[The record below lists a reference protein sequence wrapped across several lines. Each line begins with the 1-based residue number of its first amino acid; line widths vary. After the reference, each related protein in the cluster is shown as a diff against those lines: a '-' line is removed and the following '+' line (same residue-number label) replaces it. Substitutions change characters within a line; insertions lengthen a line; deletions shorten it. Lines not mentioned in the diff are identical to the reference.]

1 MSQKPNAIILGGLN
15 TCSRALAGLLVPVE
29 GESLVSS
36 LRIVDKYSVVPPTTY
51 LGSEFPQVLA
61 KDNVEYKQ
69 ANLTVSSIVSSAFD
83 PPAGQEPYSLVFD
96 LTGDVAYDRPE
107 KVQINHTCNV
117 ARLIGEEAARR
128 NVKAYVR
135 LQQPWYESPDK
146 GLHDEQEDVKPYGV
160 IGTWWHESLRIL
172 GAIEGLNLV
181 ILRIGLV
188 YGPYIDFGLM
198 TNVLT
203 VAAVYGYMKK
213 PMKSL
218 WNPGHNSMNTV
229 HSDDVAG
236 GLWAAAQWM
245 SRVGRAEALSL
256 AGEEIYWRND
266 KSKVTEVTGMPL
278 PDKKII
284 APLFN
289 LTDNNGTTLDK
300 AGKTMTAFFGTI
312 FEYHNFVTSAMIRFR
327 LEDVVEDINEAHVSG
342 WAEMLTKSNPP
353 VTKTPLSAY
362 MSTFSLSKHTIAFS
376 NKKIQRIIGYQL
388 KRPTMADDVLSEVVD
403 KWKTEGSWPTIQS

>member
-1 MSQKPNAIILGGLN
+1 MSQKPNAIIFGGLN
-15 TCSRALAGLLVPVE
+15 TCSRPLASLLVPSE
-29 GESLVSS
+29 GEALVSN
-36 LRIVDKYSVVPPTTY
+36 LRIVDKYSVEPPTTY
-51 LGSEFPQVLA
+51 LGPDFPQILA

-69 ANLTVSSIVSSAFD
+69 ANLAVPAIVSSAFD

-96 LTGDVAYDRPE
+96 LTGDIAQDRPE

-135 LQQPWYESPDK
+135 LQQPWYDSPEK
-146 GLHDEQEDVKPYGV
+146 GSHDEKEDVKPSGV

-172 GAIEGLNLV
+172 GGIEGLNLIV
-181 ILRIGLV
+181 VRIGLV

-198 TNVLT
+198 TTVMT

-218 WNPGHNSMNTV
+218 WSPGHNAMNTI

-236 GLWAAAQWM
+236 GLWAAAEWM
-245 SRVGRAEALSL
+245 SRVGRDEALKL
-256 AGEEIYWRND
+256 AGEEIFWKND
-266 KSKVTEVTGMPL
+266 KTKLSEVVGMQP

-289 LTDNNGTTLDK
+289 LTDDNGTTLDK
-300 AGKTMTAFFGTI
+300 AGKTMTGIFGTT
-312 FEYHNFVTSAMIRFR
+312 FEYHNFVTSAMMRLR
-327 LEDVVEDINEAHVSG
+327 LEDVVEDINEAHMSA
-342 WAEMLTKSNPP
+342 WAEMLTRSEPP
-353 VTKTPLSAY
+353 VTRTPLNAY
-362 MSTFSLSKHTIAFS
+362 MDIFSLSKHVVALS
-376 NKKIQRIIGYQL
+376 NKKLQRIIGYRL
-388 KRPTMADDVLSEVVD
+388 KRPNMTADVLYEIVD
-403 KWKTEGSWPTIQS
+403 KWKAEGSWPNIQS

>member
-1 MSQKPNAIILGGLN
+1 MSQKPTAIIFGGLN
-15 TCSRALAGLLVPVE
+15 TCSRALAGFLVPLE
-29 GESLVSS
+29 GEALVSN
-36 LRIVDKYSVVPPTTY
+36 LRIVDKYSVIPPTTY
-51 LGSEFPQVLA
+51 LGSEFPQILA
-61 KDNVEYKQ
+61 KANVEYQQ
-69 ANLTVSSIVSSAFD
+69 ANLTVPATVSSTFD
-83 PPAGQEPYSLVFD
+83 PPPGQEPYSLVFD

-107 KVQINHTCNV
+107 KVQIKHTCNI

-135 LQQPWYESPDK
+135 LQQPWYESSDK
-146 GLHDEQEDVKPYGV
+146 SSHTEQEDVKPYGV

-181 ILRIGLV
+181 IVRIGLI

-198 TNVLT
+198 PNVLT

-218 WNPGHNSMNTV
+218 WGPGNNAMNTV

-236 GLWAAAQWM
+236 GLWSAAEWM
-245 SRVGRAEALSL
+245 SRVGRSEAIGA
-256 AGEEIYWRND
+256 AGEVIYWRND
-266 KSKVTEVTGMPL
+266 KSKVAEVAGMP
-278 PDKKII
+278 PPNKTIV

-289 LTDNNGTTLDK
+289 LTDDNGTTLDK
-300 AGKTMTAFFGTI
+300 AGKTMTGIFGTT

-327 LEDVVEDINEAHVSG
+327 LEDVVEDINEAHVSA
-342 WAEMLTKSNPP
+342 WAEMLTKSDPP

-362 MSTFSLSKHTIAFS
+362 MDTFSLSKHTVAFS
-376 NKKIQRIIGYQL
+376 NKKIQRILGYQL
-388 KRPTMADDVLSEVVD
+388 KRPNMTSDVLYEIVD
-403 KWKTEGSWPTIQS
+403 RWKTEGSWPTIKS